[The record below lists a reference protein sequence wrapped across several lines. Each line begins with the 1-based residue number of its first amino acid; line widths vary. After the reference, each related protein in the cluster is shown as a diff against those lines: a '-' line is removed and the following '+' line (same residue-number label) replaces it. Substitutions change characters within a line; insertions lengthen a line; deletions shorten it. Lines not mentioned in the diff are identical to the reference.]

1 MKLNIEVD
9 SNTTPVQFSALA
21 GLFNV
26 LAGGMKIVGG
36 YTEGLVGC
44 ANQAQTPVPLS
55 GEYVDDGPALTP
67 VGAAAARQ
75 EVQVEAPKEE
85 VKVTRRRRTK
95 AEIEADE
102 KVATDNSKVADAEQ
116 AAQQSNEAALAE
128 MTETAPTG
136 EVVNTETGEITAGEQ
151 DTTPAADTAEAVD
164 ADPNE
169 KAFTEGEVQALATL
183 IARSKGPDVVRNKI
197 TELGGTRISALTAA
211 QINKLGAYLES
222 QK

>member
-26 LAGGMKIVGG
+26 LAVPDGIHNKA
-36 YTEGLVGC
+36 TP
-44 ANQAQTPVPLS
+44 TPVPLTAS
-55 GEYVDDGPALTP
+55 YVGDGCDGQQETTTPAP
-67 VGAAAARQ
+67 
-75 EVQVEAPKEE
+75 EVEAVKEE
-85 VKVTRRRRTK
+85 PKVTRRRRTK

-102 KVATDNSKVADAEQ
+102 KLAADNSKVADAE
-116 AAQQSNEAALAE
+116 ALVQQNNEAAITAD
-128 MTETAPTG
+128 TETDPVVTADTG
-136 EVVNTETGEITAGEQ
+136 ETVNTVTGEITGGER
-151 DTTPAADTAEAVD
+151 DTTPAADTAETVD

-183 IARSKGPDVVRNKI
+183 IARSKGPDIVRNKI

-211 QINKLGAYLES
+211 QINKLGAFLES